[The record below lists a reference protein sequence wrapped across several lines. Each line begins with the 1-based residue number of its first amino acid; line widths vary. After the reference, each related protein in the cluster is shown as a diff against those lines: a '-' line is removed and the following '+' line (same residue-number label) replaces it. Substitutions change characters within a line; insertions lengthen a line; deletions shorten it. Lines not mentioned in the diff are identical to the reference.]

1 MSEDWFLILR
11 DKEISLLQN
20 NKNIY
25 KIEFDIKNTNKSN
38 EDIFSA
44 ICDVIQKN
52 IFFDFLFYL
61 NNDLIYTSKSE
72 LNASDHL
79 YTIIKVINKNNKIVK
94 IKNEFYN
101 IHIQSNYTLD
111 NNTCTL
117 YSIPFEMLTQH
128 KEDNDIYL
136 HNFNMQI
143 SRNENGSVSV
153 LVYFTFDKV
162 IDQDIIKLCISRN
175 VQRIFYRLKLRYEN
189 PQCFVQNQK

>member
-1 MSEDWFLILR
+1 MIHLANNFVVIFIILYY
-11 DKEISLLQN
+11 I
-20 NKNIY
+20 
-25 KIEFDIKNTNKSN
+25 
-38 EDIFSA
+38 DIFST

-79 YTIIKVINKNNKIVK
+79 YTIINVINKNNKIVK

-128 KEDNDIYL
+128 KEYNDIYL

>member
-38 EDIFSA
+38 EDIFST

-79 YTIIKVINKNNKIVK
+79 YTIINVINKNNKIVK